1 LEVGQWHNF
10 LVGKSGVVVHNSYY
24 DDFVKYIDNYAGSS
38 LSSVQR
44 SRLKEI
50 FKDHDFLIAEWKAA
64 DNQLAQTLWV
74 DKMAKIVDGPWYALH
89 KEANSLFA
97 AEVQNLKG
105 LYPKAKIGYRGSLS
119 RGQKFIE
126 EDPITKKA
134 IFGDFNPNSFDMDG
148 FIVSD
153 ALAAKFPADKQ
164 VFKAW
169 RDARKLKSEPIFE
182 NAADNLHLEFSKKL
196 SGYRKDDIFTF
207 RVWTEAEFEYE
218 VVKNGYKLIK

>member
-1 LEVGQWHNF
+1 MYNLEVGQWHNF
-10 LVGKSGVVVHNSYY
+10 LVGCSGVVAHNSYY

-44 SRLKEI
+44 SRLKEV
-50 FKDHDFLIAEWKAA
+50 FKDHDFLLSEWKAA
-64 DNQLAQTLWV
+64 NNQIAQTLLV

-97 AEVQNLKG
+97 AEVQSLKG

-119 RGQKFIE
+119 RGQKFIG
-126 EDPITKKA
+126 EDPITKEA

-153 ALAAKFPADKQ
+153 ALAAKFPADIP
-164 VFKAW
+164 W
-169 RDARKLKSEPIFE
+169 RNARKLKSEPIFE
-182 NAADNLHLEFSKKL
+182 STADKLHLEFSKKL

-207 RVWTEAEFEYE
+207 RVWTEAEFQSK
-218 VVKNGYKLIK
+218 VVKDGYKLIK